1 MSKFCV
7 QCGHELSENAPFC
20 VNCGAKLN
28 LDPSAQ
34 STTAPSVKPPIPIE
48 QAKTP
53 ATKRKLSG
61 GKIFLI
67 VAGVLVIF
75 GGLCVAEVIYMM
87 HRIDVNNT
95 KPSSASTSSSDSSN
109 STSASDSSNSDAAAA
124 NAATQALSSGNDN
137 SSEAKDASSSSTQ
150 KDACSLATKEEVAD
164 ATGASV
170 AEATPNE
177 DKDLCTYT
185 PSDGNIAVVT
195 VQVNWQGGKV
205 AMSALP
211 SVTQSA
217 IGKDIRQPVSGIG
230 DEAYILGV
238 DEKTQKSFDDIP
250 AQFKALA
257 SFATGPL
264 MFRKGDVWVT
274 VTATLAQNKA
284 DAEKKIASLVV
295 DRL

>member
-7 QCGHELSENAPFC
+7 QCGNELSGNAMFC
-20 VNCGAKLN
+20 IHCGTKLN
-28 LDPSAQ
+28 PDLNATDPSPKPGGPI
-34 STTAPSVKPPIPIE
+34 APAKKP
-48 QAKTP
+48 T
-53 ATKRKLSG
+53 TKRKPSG
-61 GKIFLI
+61 KKILLVVVGVLI
-67 VAGVLVIF
+67 VF
-75 GGLCVAEVIYMM
+75 GGLCVAEVMYII
-87 HRIDVNNT
+87 HRIDANNRQLLSG
-95 KPSSASTSSSDSSN
+95 SSGQDSVAAGTSN
-109 STSASDSSNSDAAAA
+109 QDATAA
-124 NAATQALSSGNDN
+124 NAAAQAVSLPASSDDS
-137 SSEAKDASSSSTQ
+137 SSEAKDASSSNTQ
-150 KDACSLATKEEVAD
+150 KDACILVTKEEVAS
-164 ATGASV
+164 ATGTSV

-185 PSDGNIAVVT
+185 PSDGDIAVVT

-205 AMSALP
+205 AMNALP
-211 SVTQSA
+211 AVTQNA

-250 AQFKALA
+250 GQLKALA

-274 VTATLAQNKA
+274 VTATLAKNKA
-284 DAEKKIASLVV
+284 DAEKKIASIAV

>member
-7 QCGHELSENAPFC
+7 QCGNELSGNAMFC
-20 VNCGAKLN
+20 THCGTKPNPDLN
-28 LDPSAQ
+28 AQ
-34 STTAPSVKPPIPIE
+34 STTTLSPKPAEPIPP
-48 QAKTP
+48 AKTP
-53 ATKRKLSG
+53 TTKRKLSG

-67 VAGVLVIF
+67 VLGVLVIF
-75 GGLCVAEVIYMM
+75 GGLCVGEAVYMM

-95 KPSSASTSSSDSSN
+95 KSSSEPSSSSDSSN
-109 STSASDSSNSDAAAA
+109 ADATAVG
-124 NAATQALSSGNDN
+124 AATQTLSSSASGDDT
-137 SSEAKDASSSSTQ
+137 SSETKNATSSSTQ
-150 KDACSLATKEEVAD
+150 KDACSFVTKEEVAD

-170 AEATPNE
+170 AQATSNE

-185 PSDGNIAVVT
+185 PSDGDIAVVT

-211 SVTQSA
+211 AMTQSA

-250 AQFKALA
+250 EQFKALA

-264 MFRKGDVWVT
+264 MFRKGDIWVT
-274 VTATLAQNKA
+274 VTATLAKNKA
-284 DAEKKIASLVV
+284 DAEKKIASLAV